1 MDAFRGALDHYQLED
16 LGFRGYKFT
25 WNNKRHG
32 DAKTRLRGFK
42 FERAWLLS
50 DECEVVIKIALEMG
64 GDEPSQLGLA
74 KKKIE
79 ASAMELQAWGSSKA
93 QPDSKEIKKLQ
104 KQIEDLNSAECT
116 EESIAEFFTASE
128 NLNALIR
135 KQEIYWVQRA
145 RIP

>member
-1 MDAFRGALDHYQLED
+1 MD
-16 LGFRGYKFT
+16 
-25 WNNKRHG
+25 
-32 DAKTRLRGFK
+32 
-42 FERAWLLS
+42 
-50 DECEVVIKIALEMG
+50 

-79 ASAMELQAWGSSKA
+79 ASVMELQAWGSSKA

-128 NLNALIR
+128 NLDALIC
-135 KQEIYWVQRA
+135 KQEIYWAQRA